1 MDFLKL
7 VVRQPVTISVGV
19 ILTMIAGILAVRAI
33 PVQLTPNVEDTVVS
47 VTTRWEGAS
56 PYEVEQEIIDKQE
69 EKLQGITGLRQM
81 TSQSEQ
87 ASGSIRLEFQVG
99 IPKEQALRE
108 VSDKLREVPDYP
120 VNVDEPVVEASD
132 RFNKDYIA
140 WIVLGSTDPAFDIRT
155 LQDFTEDRVKPA
167 IERMPGVSEVNV
179 LGGREREVQIRFD
192 PIRLAQRGITATQ
205 FVNAIRSTNRNI
217 SAGELAD
224 GKSDVRVRTLGQYE
238 TPEQVGRTVVAYE
251 DGVPVLVKDIADVAV
266 TYKEP
271 TSFVRSKGRP
281 VLAINVQ
288 RETDSNVMAVM
299 DGVKK
304 VVADMQAPGGLL
316 EVQAKKSG
324 VNGKLFLEQVFDQ
337 TTYIDEAINL
347 VKSNIW
353 IGGAL
358 AVGLLTLFL
367 RSTRPVL
374 IISLAIPISVIGAF
388 VVMIALGRSINVI
401 SLAGMAFA
409 VGMVVDNAIVVLEN
423 TFRHLEM
430 GKKPMQAAYDGA
442 REVWGAVLAST
453 LTTVAVFIPILLIQ
467 EEAGQLFRDIALAI
481 CAAVM
486 LSLCVSITVIPCAA
500 ARVLKPRRHHGL
512 LRKLDD
518 TIFAPFAALNNVVA
532 GFVYWACGSW
542 IVRIVVVLFLTVGS
556 LFGSY
561 KLLPPSDY
569 LPSGNRNLVFGAI
582 IPPPGYNLNQQ
593 IALGERVENTLR
605 PYWEA
610 SDFDPNSPEGRQAIS
625 SLPEVPSNPYAP
637 PGPDNP
643 MVRPAP
649 IDNYFFVGFGAT
661 MFHGG
666 VTTDP
671 KRVVDMEALF
681 TYATRPQ
688 VLPGV
693 LAFARQAPLFRVG
706 GRNSSAV
713 KIDIKGDDLDEV
725 IKSAGAV
732 LGQLVKDYGPYST
745 QPDPSNF
752 NLPGPELQVIP
763 NRVRL
768 ADVGMQPDELG
779 LAVQAA
785 GDGAIIGEYRVGGE
799 TIDLKVLADTAVDQ
813 TSLAGIEDLPIA
825 TPSGHVVPLSSLA
838 EIRRVPSPVQI
849 NRVNRQRA
857 VSLEFTAPKGVP
869 LEQAVAAVDKIVADQ
884 RAAGV
889 IPPDIQ
895 TSYQGSAS
903 KLKAVRAALLGD
915 GTLVGLIGSSLFLA
929 LLVTYLLMCV
939 LFQSFL
945 RPFVIMFAVPPAT
958 FGGFLGLW
966 IIHKVG
972 ATNRYVP
979 AQNLDILTML
989 GVILLIGVVVN
1000 NAILIVHQALNFMR
1014 GVGESEDDKVEV
1026 MSPRKAIS
1034 ESVRTRVRP
1043 IMMSTLTSVLG
1054 MLPLVI
1060 MPGSGSELYR
1070 GLGSV
1075 VIGGMALSTVFTLFL
1090 VPMLFSLV
1098 QDIQDWVL
1106 HVHGK
1111 AKAAISGGAAVSAV
1125 RDPEA

>member
-1 MDFLKL
+1 MDIIKL
-7 VVRQPVTISVGV
+7 MVRQPVTVTVGV
-19 ILTMIAGILAVRAI
+19 ILTMIAGVLAVRSI
-33 PVQLTPNVEDTVVS
+33 PVQLTPNVEDTVIS
-47 VTTRWEGAS
+47 VQTFWEGAS
-56 PYEVEQEIIDKQE
+56 PFEVEQEVIDKQE

-81 TSQSEQ
+81 TSTSQQ
-87 ASGSIRLEFQVG
+87 GSGAIRLEFQVG
-99 IPKEQALRE
+99 ISKDEALRE

-120 VNVDEPVVEASD
+120 DNVDEPVVEASD
-132 RFNKDYIA
+132 RMNKDYIA

-155 LQDFTEDRVKPA
+155 LQDFAIDRVKPT

-192 PIRLAQRGITATQ
+192 PVRLAQRGITAAQ
-205 FVNAIRSTNRNI
+205 FVNAIRGTNRNI
-217 SAGELAD
+217 SAGQLAD

-238 TPEQVGRTVVAYE
+238 TPDEVERTVVAQE
-251 DGVPVLVKDIADVAV
+251 DGVPVLVRDVADVAV
-266 TYKEP
+266 TYKEAA
-271 TSFVRSKGRP
+271 SFVRSKGRP

-288 RETDSNVMAVM
+288 REVDSNVMQVM
-299 DGVKK
+299 DGVK
-304 VVADMQAPGGLL
+304 QAIGQMSEPGGLL
-316 EVQAKKSG
+316 EVQARKLG
-324 VNGKLFLEQVFDQ
+324 LNGGLFIEQVFDQ

-347 VKSNIW
+347 VKTNIW

-358 AVGLLTLFL
+358 AIVVLTLFL

-374 IISLAIPISVIGAF
+374 IIALAIPISVVGAF
-388 VVMIALGRSINVI
+388 VVMIGLGRSINVI

-430 GKKPMQAAYDGA
+430 GKKPMVAAYDGA

-481 CAAVM
+481 CAAVS
-486 LSLCVSITVIPCAA
+486 LSLLVSVTVIPCAA
-500 ARVLKPRRHHGL
+500 ARVLKPRKHHGF
-512 LRKLDD
+512 LRLIDSAFK
-518 TIFAPFAALNNVVA
+518 PFAWLNNA
-532 GFVYWACGSW
+532 IARFVYWACGGW
-542 IVRIVVVLFLTVGS
+542 FVRIAVVLVLTLGS
-556 LFGSY
+556 LYGSW

-569 LPSGNRNLVFGAI
+569 LPTGNRNLVFGAI
-582 IPPPGYNLNQQ
+582 IPPPGYNIDQQ
-593 IALGERVENTLR
+593 IALGQRVEQTLR

-610 SDFDPNSPEGRQAIS
+610 GALDPASPEGRQAAAN
-625 SLPEVPSNPYAP
+625 LAGVPSNPFAP
-637 PGPDNP
+637 PGPGNP
-643 MVRPAP
+643 TVVPAP
-649 IDNYFFVGFGAT
+649 LDNYFFVGFGPT

-671 KRVVDMEALF
+671 KRVVDMQALF
-681 TYATRPQ
+681 TYATRQQ

-693 LAFARQAPLFRVG
+693 LAFAQQAPLFRVG
-706 GRNSSAV
+706 GRNSNAV
-713 KIDIKGDDLDEV
+713 KVDIKGDDLGAV
-725 IKSAGAV
+725 NTSAGAV
-732 LGQLVKDYGPYST
+732 LRSLRADYGPYST
-745 QPDPSNF
+745 QADPSNF
-752 NLPGPELQVIP
+752 DLPGPELQIIP
-763 NRVRL
+763 DRVRL
-768 ADVGMQPDELG
+768 ADVGLTPAELG

-785 GDGAIIGEYRVGGE
+785 GDGAIIGEYRIGGQ

-825 TPSGHVVPLSSLA
+825 TPTGHVVPLASLA

-857 VSLEFTAPKGVP
+857 VSLEFTAPKGMP
-869 LEQAVAAVDKIVADQ
+869 LEVAVAAVDKIVTDQ

-895 TSYQGSAS
+895 TSFQGSAS

-915 GTLVGLIGSSLFLA
+915 GTLLGLVSSSLFLA

-939 LFQSFL
+939 LFQSFI
-945 RPFVIMFAVPPAT
+945 RPLVIMFAVPPAT

-972 ATNRYVP
+972 ETNRYVP
-979 AQNLDILTML
+979 TQNLDILTML

-1014 GVGESEDDKVEV
+1014 GVGESEDDKIEA
-1026 MSPRKAIS
+1026 MSPRKAIA

-1043 IMMSTLTSVLG
+1043 IMMSSLTSVLG
-1054 MLPLVI
+1054 MLPLVV

-1075 VIGGMALSTVFTLFL
+1075 VTGGLLLSTIFTLVL
-1090 VPMLFSLV
+1090 VPLLFSLSTDL
-1098 QDIQDWVL
+1098 QAIL
-1106 HVHGK
+1106 
-1111 AKAAISGGAAVSAV
+1111 AKLFAKQPQSLSAGLPAGAV
-1125 RDPEA
+1125 RTPRD

>member
-1 MDFLKL
+1 MDFIKL
-7 VVRQPVTISVGV
+7 MVRQPVTVTVGV

-33 PVQLTPNVEDTVVS
+33 PVQLTPNVEDTVISVS
-47 VTTRWEGAS
+47 TFWEGAS
-56 PYEVEQEIIDKQE
+56 PFEVEQEIIDKQE

-81 TSQSEQ
+81 TSSSQQ
-87 ASGSIRLEFQVG
+87 ATGSIRLEFQVG
-99 IPKEQALRE
+99 ISKDEALRE
-108 VSDKLREVPDYP
+108 VSDKLREVSNYP
-120 VNVDEPVVEASD
+120 ENVDEPIVEASD
-132 RFNKDYIA
+132 KMNKDYIA
-140 WIVLGSTDPAFDIRT
+140 WIVLGTTDPDFDIRT

-192 PIRLAQRGITATQ
+192 PARLSQRGVTASQ
-205 FVNAIRSTNRNI
+205 FVAAIRGTNKNI
-217 SAGELAD
+217 SAGQLAD

-238 TPEQVGRTVVAYE
+238 TADQVERTVVANQ
-251 DGVPVLVKDIADVAV
+251 DGVPVLVRDVADVAI

-299 DGVKK
+299 EGVKS
-304 VVADMQAPGGLL
+304 AINDMSKPGGLL
-316 EVQAKKSG
+316 EVQARKLG
-324 VNGKLFLEQVFDQ
+324 VNGGFYLEQVFDQ
-337 TTYIDEAINL
+337 TTYIDEAIEL

-358 AVGLLTLFL
+358 AIGILTLFL
-367 RSTRPVL
+367 RSVRPV
-374 IISLAIPISVIGAF
+374 IIIALAIPISVVGAF

-430 GKKPMQAAYDGA
+430 GKKPMAAAYDGA
-442 REVWGAVLAST
+442 KEVWGAVLAST

-481 CAAVM
+481 CAAVT
-486 LSLCVSITVIPCAA
+486 LSLVVSVTVIPCAA
-500 ARVLKPRRHHGL
+500 ARVLKPRKHHGL

-518 TIFAPFAALNNVVA
+518 TVFAPFASLNNA
-532 GFVYWACGSW
+532 IGNFIYWACGGW
-542 IVRIVVVLFLTVGS
+542 FVRITVVLILTVGS
-556 LFGSY
+556 LIGSWF
-561 KLLPPSDY
+561 LLPPSDY

-582 IPPPGYNLNQQ
+582 IPPPGYNVDQQ
-593 IALGERVENTLR
+593 IDLGKRVEKSLR

-610 SDFDPNSPEGRQAIS
+610 ASLPAGSPEAAKAAAA
-625 SLPEVPSNPYAP
+625 LPGIPSNPFAP
-637 PGPDNP
+637 PGPENP
-643 MVRPAP
+643 SIIPP
-649 IDNYFFVGFGAT
+649 PLDNYFFVGFGPT

-666 VTTDP
+666 VSADGR
-671 KRVVDMEALF
+671 RVVDMQALF
-681 TYATRPQ
+681 TYATRQQ

-706 GRNSSAV
+706 GRNSNAV
-713 KIDIKGDDLDEV
+713 KIDIKGDDLGEV
-725 IKSAGAV
+725 TNSATAV
-732 LGQLVKDYGPYST
+732 LMQLIQQYGPYST

-763 NRVRL
+763 DRVRL
-768 ADVGMQPDELG
+768 ADVGMTPAELG

-785 GDGAIIGEYRVGGE
+785 GDGAIIGEYRIGGE

-825 TPSGHVVPLSSLA
+825 TPSGHVVPLASLA

-857 VSLEFTAPKGVP
+857 VSLEFTAPEGMP
-869 LEQAVAAVDKIVADQ
+869 LEVAVAAVDKIVADQ
-884 RAAGV
+884 RAAGA

-915 GTLVGLIGSSLFLA
+915 GTLIGLISSSLFLA

-939 LFQSFL
+939 LFQSFV
-945 RPFVIMFAVPPAT
+945 RPLVIMFAVPPAT

-972 ATNRYVP
+972 EANRYVP
-979 AQNLDILTML
+979 TQNLDILTML

-1014 GVGESEDDKVEV
+1014 GIGESEDDKIEA
-1026 MSPRKAIS
+1026 MSPRRAIA

-1043 IMMSTLTSVLG
+1043 IMMSSLTSVLG
-1054 MLPLVI
+1054 MLPLVV

-1075 VIGGMALSTVFTLFL
+1075 VTGGLLLSTIFTLFL
-1090 VPMLFSLV
+1090 VPLLFSLAN
-1098 QDIQDWVL
+1098 DIQAAL
-1106 HVHGK
+1106 
-1111 AKAAISGGAAVSAV
+1111 AKLFAKQPQSLSAGLPAGAV
-1125 RDPEA
+1125 RDHRA